1 LIVGIQ
7 DSQYRRID
15 TILMTP
21 WAQIVDLGHTAVM
34 LPLAGAI
41 AAWLVAARAW
51 KAALYWCVIFASG
64 LGLVALSK
72 IAFLGWGC
80 GIPALDF
87 QALSGHAY
95 RVSAVIPVSFFLLLR
110 GASSSL
116 RTGGIVLSM
125 GVSIA
130 LGALLVHFK
139 FHTLSEVVASLILG
153 ASVSLCFVRIAT
165 TLPTPRWNRWAL
177 PFSII
182 VLMGICVLK
191 PSSINHRLVDIALY
205 LSGRHQ
211 AYGWSKNWD
220 L

>member
-1 LIVGIQ
+1 MMQ
-7 DSQYRRID
+7 
-15 TILMTP
+15 
-21 WAQIVDLGHTAVM
+21 WAQIVDFGHTAVM

-41 AAWLVAARAW
+41 AGWLLAARAW
-51 KAALYWCVIFASG
+51 KAALYWCVLFSTG
-64 LGLVALSK
+64 LGLVASSK
-72 IAFLGWGC
+72 IAFLGWGY

-87 QALSGHAY
+87 QALSGHAF
-95 RVSAVIPVSFFLLLR
+95 RVSAVIPVSLFLLLR

-116 RTGGIVLSM
+116 RTGGVVLGA

-139 FHTLSEVVASLILG
+139 FHTLSEVLASLILG
-153 ASVSLCFVRIAT
+153 ASVSLCFMRVAT

-205 LSGRHQ
+205 LSGRDQPH
-211 AYGWSKNWD
+211 GWSRNWD

>member
-1 LIVGIQ
+1 
-7 DSQYRRID
+7 
-15 TILMTP
+15 MTQ
-21 WAQIVDLGHTAVM
+21 WAQIVDVGHTEVM

-41 AAWLVAARAW
+41 AGWLVAAGAW
-51 KAALYWCVIFASG
+51 KAALYWCVLFATG
-64 LGLVALSK
+64 LGLVASSK

-87 QALSGHAY
+87 QALSGHAF
-95 RVSAVIPVSFFLLLR
+95 RVSAVVPVSLFLLLR

-116 RTGGIVLSM
+116 RTGGLVLGM
-125 GVSIA
+125 GLSIA
-130 LGALLVHFK
+130 LAALLVHFK
-139 FHTLSEVVASLILG
+139 FHTLSEVLASFVLG
-153 ASVSLCFVRIAT
+153 ASVSVCFMRIAT

-177 PFSII
+177 PFSIV

-205 LSGRHQ
+205 LSGRDQPH
-211 AYGWSKNWD
+211 GWSRNWD